1 MKRTVVMI
9 LIILAVV
16 SMGLAA
22 QPLAEKQY
30 AAIQAQVLS
39 LEEARKAYDALDEAI
54 EREREAAEKNLSRAI
69 EKQDRAAYQSAR
81 LALRELSSYRMS
93 RQQSDALLA
102 EILALDEPDRREQ
115 ALWLSQKSPY
125 WRPTLTLDFSDEGEG
140 YRYSYRQQITV
151 SANSEVTLPS
161 ASQIRFSSKHL
172 GILAG
177 WGLTPGEVTY
187 QAGQTIAMP
196 YTDQTLYAIYQE
208 GVRFVDQRSGIDL
221 TITEGDVTVPTPE
234 ASDPTAIFY
243 GWYDRTTGSLITE
256 ESPYVGEGKGGFF
269 EALWKQL
276 SIDDIALL
284 YYRSDNAPKNTQ
296 LAVGFSYANGGN
308 LGLRG
313 LRATLTTDSEY
324 VTLLRDTLALGRL
337 AAGYTGTNN
346 SRWATKTAQPIS
358 GQSNTMRLVISKD
371 APSGTVISLTLTIED
386 GQGGQW
392 SKPFALTVK

>member
-1 MKRTVVMI
+1 MKRTIVMI
-9 LIILAVV
+9 MIILAVV

-30 AAIQAQVLS
+30 IAIQDQILS

-54 EREREAAEKNLSRAI
+54 VREREAAGKSLSRAI
-69 EKQDRAAYQSAR
+69 ETQDRVAYQSAR
-81 LALRELSSYRMS
+81 LALRKLSSYRMS

-102 EILALDEPDRREQ
+102 EILALDEPERSQQ

-161 ASQIRFSSKHL
+161 ASQIRFSTKYL
-172 GILAG
+172 GILVG
-177 WGLTPGEVTY
+177 WGLTPDEVTY

-234 ASDPTAIFY
+234 SSDPSALFF
-243 GWYDRTTGSLITE
+243 GWYDRTTRSLITE
-256 ESPYVGEGKGGFF
+256 ESPYTGEGKGGFF

-308 LGLRG
+308 LELRG
-313 LRATLTTDSEY
+313 LRATLTADSEY

-346 SRWATKTAQPIS
+346 SRWAT
-358 GQSNTMRLVISKD
+358 
-371 APSGTVISLTLTIED
+371 
-386 GQGGQW
+386 
-392 SKPFALTVK
+392 